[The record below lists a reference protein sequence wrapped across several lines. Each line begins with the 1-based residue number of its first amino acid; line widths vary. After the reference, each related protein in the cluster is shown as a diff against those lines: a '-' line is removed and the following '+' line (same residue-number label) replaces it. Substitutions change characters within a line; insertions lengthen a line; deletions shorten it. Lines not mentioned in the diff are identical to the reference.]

1 MGNSVKWT
9 VVAAIMLV
17 VVLLAVVPMMLN
29 SVNSGDPGE
38 AGGSAAA
45 PAGEGAAPV
54 SEVVAA
60 RPDCVATGVAGVE
73 LPCLGGASG
82 QVAADAEP
90 AGTIAT
96 VANLWAWW
104 CGPCRDELPVF
115 DEFAAVHPEYN
126 VVGVH
131 ADPNPANGA
140 AMLNDL
146 GISLPSHQDDENLF
160 AGTLGLPGVVP
171 ITVVL
176 VDGEQVAMFPQ
187 PFESLAELETAVEGA
202 LT

>member
-9 VVAAIMLV
+9 VVAAVMLV
-17 VVLLAVVPMMLN
+17 VALLAVVPVMLDN
-29 SVNSGDPGE
+29 VNSGDP
-38 AGGSAAA
+38 AQPGGSAAA
-45 PAGEGAAPV
+45 PEDAGADPV
-54 SEVVAA
+54 SEVVAE
-60 RPDCVATGVAGVE
+60 RPDCVGTGVAGVE
-73 LPCLGGASG
+73 LPCLGGTAG

-90 AGTIAT
+90 AGTTAT
-96 VANLWAWW
+96 VVNLWAWW

-115 DEFAAVHPEYN
+115 DEFAAAHPEYN

-176 VDGEQVAMFPQ
+176 VDGEQVAMFPR

>member
-1 MGNSVKWT
+1 MRNSVKWT
-9 VVAAIMLV
+9 VVAAIILV
-17 VVLLAVVPMMLN
+17 VVLITAVPMMLD
-29 SVNSGDPGE
+29 SVNSGDGAGVSPE
-38 AGGSAAA
+38 AGEDVAE
-45 PAGEGAAPV
+45 PAVE
-54 SEVVAA
+54 VAA
-60 RPDCVATGVAGVE
+60 RPDCLGMGVGAVE
-73 LPCLGGASG
+73 LPCLGGENG
-82 QVAADAEP
+82 QVAGDAEP
-90 AGTIAT
+90 VGTEAT

-115 DEFAAVHPEYN
+115 DEFAAAHPEYN

-131 ADPNPANGA
+131 ADPNPGNGA

-146 GISLPSHQDDENLF
+146 GIELSSYQDDENLF

-176 VDGEQVAMFPQ
+176 VEGQQVAMFPQ
-187 PFESLAELETAVEGA
+187 PFESLEQLETAVAEA